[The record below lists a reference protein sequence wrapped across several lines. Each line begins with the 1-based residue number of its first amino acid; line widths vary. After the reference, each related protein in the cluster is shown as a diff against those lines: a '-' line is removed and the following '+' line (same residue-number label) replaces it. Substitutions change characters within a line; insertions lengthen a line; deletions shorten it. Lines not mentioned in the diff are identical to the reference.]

1 MLPLFRYGL
10 GGRLGSGLQWMSWIS
25 LADLVAA
32 ALFALDNPALSG
44 PVNFTAPHPVTN
56 AEFTHA
62 LAHTLH
68 RPAVFPA
75 PAFALRVAL
84 GEMAD
89 AALLSSTRAIPAKL
103 TDAGFR
109 FTHPTIDLA
118 LNAALR
124 ARQ

>member
-1 MLPLFRYGL
+1 
-10 GGRLGSGLQWMSWIS
+10 
-25 LADLVAA
+25 
-32 ALFALDNPALSG
+32 
-44 PVNFTAPHPVTN
+44 VNFTAPHPVTN

-89 AALLSSTRAIPAKL
+89 AALLSSTRAIPETL